1 MWAKMNQLDALA
13 RIISPKKLG
22 NSKFLDLRLKKASL
36 SKDSKIFAKC
46 NMISWHSLKA
56 VNDMVNDKNAL
67 SVNHTQLNLA
77 ESKSHSGIR
86 AECILHMAVSIGV
99 ID

>member
-1 MWAKMNQLDALA
+1 MGVLN
-13 RIISPKKLG
+13 G
-22 NSKFLDLRLKKASL
+22 LRYEHFQYSGVRVHVYQ
-36 SKDSKIFAKC
+36 
-46 NMISWHSLKA
+46 HSLKA